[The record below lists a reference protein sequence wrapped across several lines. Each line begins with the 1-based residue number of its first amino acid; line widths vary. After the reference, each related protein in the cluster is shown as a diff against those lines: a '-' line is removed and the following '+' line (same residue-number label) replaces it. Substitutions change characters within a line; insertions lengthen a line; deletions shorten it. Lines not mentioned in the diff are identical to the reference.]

1 MDSLSLNLKD
11 FIFIIMQII
20 IITTVVVTNRTH
32 IGFLQNQ
39 NEDLKEFIK
48 EMQKI
53 ITALRVKVGI

>member
-11 FIFIIMQII
+11 FIFVIMQIVV
-20 IITTVVVTNRTH
+20 ITTVVVTNRTH

-39 NEDLKEFIK
+39 NEDLKECVK

>member
-11 FIFIIMQII
+11 FIFVIMQIVV
-20 IITTVVVTNRTH
+20 ITTVVVTNRTL

-39 NEDLKEFIK
+39 NEDLKECIK

>member
-32 IGFLQNQ
+32 ISFLQNQ
-39 NEDLKEFIK
+39 NEDLKECIK